1 LSIEYYI
8 SHLLSHNLNHLLC
21 LCDTGERRCL
31 KRGTV
36 PSVFA
41 SHQHSPADT
50 VAQPL
55 QDEMTFIDV
64 GADVKVV
71 PSTTS
76 DILSSEPETA
86 FTVHDKEIQSSL
98 PLQTVDASH
107 DQPQAIKL
115 VVL

>member
-1 LSIEYYI
+1 
-8 SHLLSHNLNHLLC
+8 
-21 LCDTGERRCL
+21 
-31 KRGTV
+31 
-36 PSVFA
+36 VFA

-50 VAQPL
+50 VAQQL

-98 PLQTVDASH
+98 PLQTTPTVDASR
-107 DQPQAIKL
+107 DQLQAIKF